1 MSGKYQKVAYYPGCA
16 LEGTGH
22 AYNRSTK
29 ELGKALGLEI
39 TELKN
44 WNCCGAMEV
53 KNVDPK
59 LQTYLSARNLSIAE
73 KMGFDTVMAPCNGC
87 YHNLKKAEY
96 DLANDPGSR
105 EVTDRLSRKAGHETY
120 EAGKVET
127 IHALDWIKQAI
138 GEEGLKARVKNSLNG
153 LKVAN
158 YYGCMYT
165 RPRHIFPEKDKGP
178 GSESTS
184 KPHFMDDLLAAAGA
198 ENVEYPLKTACCGG
212 AHTLSDSDTS
222 TKLVLN
228 LLTTAEAC
236 GADVIAT
243 ECPTCHTGLEMH
255 QVRAEKVF
263 GRKTSVKILYF
274 TQLLG
279 MALGLSARR
288 VGVHE
293 NFSEILSV
301 PAGKRVGLMI
311 DAPAKPLDDIAA
323 RLEAI
328 IASSDSALVASAPS
342 LADELLA
349 LGEMILEHWLSAR
362 GVTPTTGAVEGFRL
376 LALHRQGARGDA
388 SFNACR
394 ETCRELVYH
403 RNLVGLDPAHMD
415 AARRLRLG
423 AMVAKH
429 LLLFIGGKLEVAE
442 VGEFC
447 CSARPLRQHE
457 TNTQSAEIA

>member
-1 MSGKYQKVAYYPGCA
+1 MKHKKVAYYPGCA

-29 ELGKALGLEI
+29 AVGKALGLDLV
-39 TELKN
+39 ELDN

-59 LQTYLSARNLSIAE
+59 LQTYLSSRNLAIAE
-73 KMGFDTVMAPCNGC
+73 DMGFDTVMAPCNGC

-96 DLANDPGSR
+96 DLEHDQASKDVVSR
-105 EVTDRLSRKAGHETY
+105 ISNKAGHKTY
-120 EAGKVET
+120 EAGKVTT
-127 IHALDWIKQAI
+127 IHALDWIKESV
-138 GEEGLKARVKNSLNG
+138 GEEGLAKLVKKPLTG

-165 RPRHIFPEKDKGP
+165 RPRHIFPEKDQGP

-198 ENVEYPLKTACCGG
+198 TNVEFPLKTACCGG

-228 LLTTAEAC
+228 ILMAAEAC

-255 QVRAEKVF
+255 QKRAETNF
-263 GRKTSVKILYF
+263 GKKTSVKILYF

-279 MALGLSARR
+279 MAMGLSKRN

-293 NFSEILSV
+293 NFS
-301 PAGKRVGLMI
+301 
-311 DAPAKPLDDIAA
+311 
-323 RLEAI
+323 
-328 IASSDSALVASAPS
+328 DSG
-342 LADELLA
+342 DLLK
-349 LGEMILEHWLSAR
+349 AR
-362 GVTPTTGAVEGFRL
+362 G
-376 LALHRQGARGDA
+376 
-388 SFNACR
+388 
-394 ETCRELVYH
+394 
-403 RNLVGLDPAHMD
+403 
-415 AARRLRLG
+415 LG
-423 AMVAKH
+423 
-429 LLLFIGGKLEVAE
+429 
-442 VGEFC
+442 
-447 CSARPLRQHE
+447 
-457 TNTQSAEIA
+457 